1 MTSDGLKIGKVHGH
15 TQFIRVIDG
24 KPHIKDTSK
33 GKLVWTE
40 TIMEESRIKK
50 FKPISELEM
59 IELFESI
66 TKV

>member
-1 MTSDGLKIGKVHGH
+1 MSDGLKIGKVHGH
-15 TQFIRVIDG
+15 VTFIRIIDG
-24 KPHIKDTSK
+24 KPHLRDTSK

-59 IELFESI
+59 IEMIENHN
-66 TKV
+66 KV